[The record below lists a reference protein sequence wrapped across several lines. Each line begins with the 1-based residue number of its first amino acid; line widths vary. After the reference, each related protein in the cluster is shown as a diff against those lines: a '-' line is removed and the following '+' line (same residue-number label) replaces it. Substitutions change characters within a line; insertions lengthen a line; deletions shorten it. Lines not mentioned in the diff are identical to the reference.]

1 VRIEGASVVVTGG
14 ARGIGLRA
22 TAALLERGA
31 RVTIGATA
39 EESLVAA
46 RRELGAT
53 NGLAT
58 VASDICT
65 AAGCRAVADRAL
77 EAFGTI
83 DALFTNAG
91 LYAETPIEDTT
102 EELWDRVINT
112 NLKSVFFSIQAA
124 LDALR
129 RARGVVVTMSSYNGV
144 DGVSG
149 NVGAYGAAKAGVINL
164 TRALALDLAPD
175 VRVNAIAPGFVE
187 TEKLRAIPDAAGV
200 IEALG
205 RMTPVGRIGRGDEI
219 AGALLFAIENDFV
232 NGTTITI
239 DGGRSAGR

>member
-1 VRIEGASVVVTGG
+1 MRIEGASVVITGG

-22 TAALLERGA
+22 AATLLERGA

-39 EESLVAA
+39 ERSLVAA
-46 RRELGAT
+46 REQLGET
-53 NGLAT
+53 DRLAT
-58 VASDICT
+58 VASDVRT

-77 EAFGTI
+77 EAFGGI

-91 LYAETPIEDTT
+91 LYAETPIDGTT
-102 EELWDRVINT
+102 EELWDRVIDT
-112 NLKSVFFSIQAA
+112 NLKSAFFSIQAA
-124 LDALR
+124 LPSLR

-175 VRVNAIAPGFVE
+175 VRINAIAPGFVE
-187 TEKLRAIPDAAGV
+187 TEKLLGIPDAAGV

-205 RMTPVGRIGRGDEI
+205 RMTPVGRIGHGDEI
-219 AGALLFAIENDFV
+219 ASALVFAIENEFL